1 MEGNKVKVKII
12 NIKKEK
18 NYLKN
23 SLATMILFMSSQV
36 LQFILV
42 LDVLRETGSALIFSV
57 AVAAS
62 SIFNIV
68 FSPISGFINEKYD
81 KRYIMGISSVAVGFL
96 GIIIYFLYSSM
107 EITSIIVPVVL
118 LVGLGIFE
126 VFYLGG
132 CIPILSEIF
141 EDKDM
146 IEISATSTQMMVLIM
161 KILSP
166 LIGGIIYSIW
176 SIERTIVFISVTFIT
191 TSCFCFS
198 MTIRPKENKLTDKV
212 SFLEIYRNKLG
223 DLRSQKQLAPLLL
236 ILIVSSMVFLSN
248 KDVIMIY
255 SFDQIDLSSS
265 VMIGLSMTI
274 ITVIE
279 GIFSFIALGIYQEKN
294 DVFVLRIS
302 SLLISGFFLLF
313 FIILMFYESYLNN
326 FFVIY
331 SLFTA
336 ITAIFTIISMKHFL
350 AQFPE
355 EEKVQAISTINYL
368 SNIFVS
374 LGYIIYGFLIQTIG
388 LISVV
393 SLSGLLF
400 LTVVSPILIAWK
412 KSSIE

>member
-68 FSPISGFINEKYD
+68 CSPISGFINEKYD

-146 IEISATSTQMMVLIM
+146 IEIS
-161 KILSP
+161 
-166 LIGGIIYSIW
+166 
-176 SIERTIVFISVTFIT
+176 
-191 TSCFCFS
+191 
-198 MTIRPKENKLTDKV
+198 
-212 SFLEIYRNKLG
+212 
-223 DLRSQKQLAPLLL
+223 
-236 ILIVSSMVFLSN
+236 
-248 KDVIMIY
+248 
-255 SFDQIDLSSS
+255 
-265 VMIGLSMTI
+265 
-274 ITVIE
+274 
-279 GIFSFIALGIYQEKN
+279 
-294 DVFVLRIS
+294 
-302 SLLISGFFLLF
+302 
-313 FIILMFYESYLNN
+313 
-326 FFVIY
+326 
-331 SLFTA
+331 
-336 ITAIFTIISMKHFL
+336 
-350 AQFPE
+350 
-355 EEKVQAISTINYL
+355 
-368 SNIFVS
+368 
-374 LGYIIYGFLIQTIG
+374 
-388 LISVV
+388 
-393 SLSGLLF
+393 
-400 LTVVSPILIAWK
+400 
-412 KSSIE
+412 